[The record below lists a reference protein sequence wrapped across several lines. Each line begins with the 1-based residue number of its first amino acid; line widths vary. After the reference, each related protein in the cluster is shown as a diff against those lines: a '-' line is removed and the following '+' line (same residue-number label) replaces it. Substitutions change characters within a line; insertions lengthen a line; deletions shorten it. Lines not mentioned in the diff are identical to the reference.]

1 MNYLRRMQ
9 YERPILF
16 WVVLAAGFWLGFQ
29 LLLFVAQLI
38 LGPFGLPAWAPI
50 ALVLVVL
57 VLIARRQQNS
67 R

>member
-1 MNYLRRMQ
+1 MDYLRRMQ

-57 VLIARRQQNS
+57 VLIARRQQGP

>member
-16 WVVLAAGFWLGFQ
+16 WVALAAGFWLGFQ

-50 ALVLVVL
+50 ALVLLVL
-57 VLIARRQQNS
+57 VLIARRQQRS